1 MMSYNVLVNKRILK
15 ASKHLPE
22 NHKKK
27 LIEILD
33 VLRTNPIPSERFDVK
48 KLKGFKMFFE
58 SELVIIG
65 LFMHCLKKKNYK
77 DTKT

>member
-22 NHKKK
+22 SHKKK

-33 VLRTNPIPSERFDVK
+33 VLEQILFQANVLT
-48 KLKGFKMFFE
+48 LK
-58 SELVIIG
+58 
-65 LFMHCLKKKNYK
+65 
-77 DTKT
+77 T

>member
-22 NHKKK
+22 SHKKK

-48 KLKGFKMFFE
+48 KLKGFKNVFRIR
-58 SELVIIG
+58 LVIIG
-65 LFMHCLKKKNYK
+65 LFMHCIV
-77 DTKT
+77 